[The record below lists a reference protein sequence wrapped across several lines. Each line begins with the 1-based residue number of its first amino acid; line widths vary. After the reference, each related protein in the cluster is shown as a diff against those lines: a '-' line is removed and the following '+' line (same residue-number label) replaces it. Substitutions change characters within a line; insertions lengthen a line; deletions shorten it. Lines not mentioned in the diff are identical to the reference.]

1 MKVARFEFSLFGIN
15 SYVVYDPEKKEC
27 AVIDPGMMD
36 KEEEGALAGFI
47 SRNGLK
53 VTNIINTHLHIDH
66 VIGDSFASKKYGV
79 GISANPADAAL
90 GKRLQNQA
98 DMFGLSA
105 RVEDVEITFPLTEG
119 DVIRIGG
126 GELEVMHVPGH
137 SPGSIVLYDRKDGFV
152 IAGDVLFN
160 GSVGRADLPGGNMVQ
175 LIEGIKKKLLVLPD
189 ETVVYPGHG
198 PATTIG
204 QERRTN
210 PFLR

>member
-15 SYVVYDPEKKEC
+15 SYVVYDPKSKEC
-27 AVIDPGMMD
+27 AVIDPGMMN
-36 KEEEGALAGFI
+36 KEEEDALEGFI
-47 SRNGLK
+47 SRNDLK

-66 VIGDSFASKKYGV
+66 VVGDSFVKEKYGV
-79 GISANPADAAL
+79 GISAHPSDAAL
-90 GKRLQNQA
+90 GRRLQDQA
-98 DMFGLSA
+98 AMFGLSNK
-105 RVEDVEITFPLTEG
+105 VEDVEITFPLSEG
-119 DVIRIGG
+119 DEISIGDG
-126 GELEVMHVPGH
+126 KLEVMHVPGH

-175 LIEGIKKKLLVLPD
+175 LIEGIKNKLLILPD

-204 QERRTN
+204 RERRAN